1 MAKKYSYIISGN
13 HTDSEGNYF
22 PRNSVIKLTE
32 EEASKPIFENKL
44 TKVEVEEKPKKKQVK
59 KKQEVQEEI
68 QEEVKEEV

>member
-32 EEASKPIFENKL
+32 EEASKPIFVNKL

-59 KKQEVQEEI
+59 KKEEI
-68 QEEVKEEV
+68 QEEVKEVKEEV

>member
-32 EEASKPIFENKL
+32 EEASKPIFVNKL

-59 KKQEVQEEI
+59 KKEEVQEVKEVQEE
-68 QEEVKEEV
+68 V

>member
-32 EEASKPIFENKL
+32 EEASKPIFVNKL

-59 KKQEVQEEI
+59 KKEEI
-68 QEEVKEEV
+68 KEEVKEEV

>member
-32 EEASKPIFENKL
+32 EEASKPIFVNKL

-59 KKQEVQEEI
+59 KNEDM
-68 QEEVKEEV
+68 QEEVKEVKEEV

>member
-32 EEASKPIFENKL
+32 EEARKPIFVNKL
-44 TKVEVEEKPKKKQVK
+44 TKVEVEEKPKKKQIK
-59 KKQEVQEEI
+59 KKEEVQEEV
-68 QEEVKEEV
+68 QEEV

>member
-13 HTDSEGNYF
+13 HTDSEGNYY

-32 EEASKPIFENKL
+32 EEASKPIFVNKL

-59 KKQEVQEEI
+59 KKEEIQEVKEVQEE
-68 QEEVKEEV
+68 V

>member
-32 EEASKPIFENKL
+32 EEAITTQFL
-44 TKVEVEEKPKKKQVK
+44 
-59 KKQEVQEEI
+59 
-68 QEEVKEEV
+68 

>member
-32 EEASKPIFENKL
+32 EEASKPIFVNKL

-59 KKQEVQEEI
+59 KKEETN
-68 QEEVKEEV
+68 EEVKEEL

>member
-32 EEASKPIFENKL
+32 EEASKPIFVNKL

-59 KKQEVQEEI
+59 KKEEIQEVKEVQEE
-68 QEEVKEEV
+68 V

>member
-13 HTDSEGNYF
+13 HTDSEGSYF

-32 EEASKPIFENKL
+32 EEARKPIFVNKL

-59 KKQEVQEEI
+59 KKEEI
-68 QEEVKEEV
+68 QEIQEVKEED